1 MYKER
6 QTCLRHKNGKKKLKR
21 IKETEKTAMQSYKIL
36 NVRMQFNNEKET
48 KRRNSNM
55 SARLYTQNFLL
66 YFLPGFFVVFTYTT
80 SSFTGDPL
88 QLQYFTAVSK
98 DYKRIFECIY

>member
-36 NVRMQFNNEKET
+36 DVRMQFNNEKET
-48 KRRNSNM
+48 KRGNSNM
-55 SARLYTQNFLL
+55 SARLYTQKLSFILSPWLFCSFHLYNFIF
-66 YFLPGFFVVFTYTT
+66 YGRPVTVAVVHCRLK
-80 SSFTGDPL
+80 GL
-88 QLQYFTAVSK
+88 QK
-98 DYKRIFECIY
+98 DF